1 MSRRS
6 ALQTAAV
13 LCGLFLIGAV
23 LVHHGRHPNA
33 VDRAFAHGFPRPT
46 HSVVVRFLAELGSAD
61 SLAIVGF
68 VSLNAAIER
77 KDRRAL
83 LFILVAAILVPGMAE
98 FVAKPLVGRRNR
110 HALTYPS
117 VHVTAATTAAVMCL
131 VLLQRWGR
139 QRLVVRSV
147 PLAGMVVAS
156 VTVGVVW
163 LGWHWFTDALG
174 GIAFGAAGVVGLAGL
189 ILGRSPTMSEWR
201 RRT

>member
-1 MSRRS
+1 VSRRS
-6 ALQTAAV
+6 AVRTGAV
-13 LCGLFLIGAV
+13 LVALFVIGAV
-23 LVHHGRHPNA
+23 LVHHGHHMNA
-33 VDRAFAHGFPRPT
+33 IDRAYAKAFPRPT

-83 LFILVAAILVPGMAE
+83 LFILIAAMLIPGTAE
-98 FVAKPLVGRRNR
+98 FVAKPLVGRRNH

-117 VHVTAATTAAVMCL
+117 VHTTAATTAAVMCL

-139 QRLVVRSV
+139 HRLMTRSV

-156 VTVGVVW
+156 VSVGVVW

-174 GIAFGAAGVVGLAGL
+174 GIAYGAGLTLIAAGLLMGIRAGQ
-189 ILGRSPTMSEWR
+189 PT
-201 RRT
+201 TQ